1 MTTPPSAPAPA
12 SGISMELLAIF
23 GLLGLATLLAMAM
36 AIGFWW
42 MLSRKSHDKS
52 KSSEATSPTE
62 TPRKT
67 GVTAVYS
74 RDEQKNPST
83 SEK

>member
-1 MTTPPSAPAPA
+1 MTTPPSSPAPA
-12 SGISMELLAIF
+12 SGISMELLVIF

-52 KSSEATSPTE
+52 KSATAPAESTR
-62 TPRKT
+62 TA

-74 RDEQKNPST
+74 RDEQKNAPT
-83 SEK
+83 AGP